1 MAYCIYY
8 RAENILSELKNLPN
22 YPRRIEYTM
31 LSLKSILMDAEEKQ
45 EQSRGLQ
52 NWLEELQNVFSQIE
66 GFIDEHKEEAYEGIG
81 KQVLA
86 PFSCSSNQIART
98 WKMEKLFDHLNEVA
112 AKMYEFNLTE
122 RHTGAIKTETTN
134 SFLTA
139 TEVSTRLMKPSW
151 KVLYPLTNAP
161 KFYQDER
168 YRKILNDFK
177 NPTLG
182 FFHIVGEAGI
192 GKSTLAKFIY
202 NDPEVEG
209 MFPSRL
215 WVCVK
220 EEFDTQRLMKEIL
233 NFSYSPATCD
243 NLTTK
248 LCPTDQYLRE
258 RTFLL
263 VFQDL
268 SIKNLDNCSLFTS
281 LLMMGKPGSKI
292 IVTTQNEEIAN
303 AIELTMIYKVGQQSE
318 QNRSQTALD
327 TVTKETANVNN
338 ADQFVQANPLGKI
351 DQSIPSQTI
360 FKVKRLSEKDSLS
373 LFKDYASTYEG
384 NEKDI
389 MKTLKK
395 CNGIPLAIK
404 CLGSM
409 LSLGP
414 PATKWMEDNERQKGD
429 NESSSTFSILKLCYN
444 EMPSHLKRCFL
455 YCSQLPNDSILSS
468 NDVIQLWMANGLLRS
483 RQENYLSLEDIGE
496 IYFKELCSRCFLQD
510 VEEYGL
516 GYWFKMHPLI
526 RELARLVQKRTKDL
540 ISIKPVTNV
549 TSIAFP
555 VRDEVPSSSF
565 LAEKCI
571 SKFQH
576 LRLLYL
582 GHTDLQEIPNTIET
596 LNHLTYL
603 DLQGNKN
610 IKRLPNAICNLQ
622 HLQTLI
628 LASCSAL
635 EELPK
640 DICKLSNL
648 RYLWVTSNKL
658 RLHKNGVGTMTSL
671 RFLAI
676 GGCDKLQDLFERP
689 SCLVRLETLMI
700 YDCNSLQLLPN
711 EMGSLISLQNLVIWS
726 CKQLTLKG
734 LEKVDFSLQRFT
746 IRELP
751 EVNKL
756 PEWLQRSTET
766 LRVLEIIDCPI
777 KVEEEG
783 IKMYKAVES
792 KIIQGAVDITGN
804 LVRRSPMVTK
814 KVQMTGNFY

>member
-1 MAYCIYY
+1 
-8 RAENILSELKNLPN
+8 
-22 YPRRIEYTM
+22 M

-45 EQSRGLQ
+45 EHSRHLR
-52 NWLEELQNVFSQIE
+52 NWLKELQNVFFQIE
-66 GFIDEHKEEAYEGIG
+66 GFIDELKEEVYKTEGIG

-86 PFSCSSNQIART
+86 PFSFSICQRART
-98 WKMEKLFDHLNEVA
+98 QKMEKLFDHLDAVV
-112 AKMYEFNLTE
+112 AKMYEFDLKE
-122 RHTGAIKTETTN
+122 RHTGAIKMETTD

-139 TEVSTRLMKPSW
+139 TEVSTSLMKPSW
-151 KVLYPLTNAP
+151 KVLYPSTSAP
-161 KFYQDER
+161 KSYQHER
-168 YRKILNDFK
+168 YREILNDFK
-177 NPTLG
+177 ESTLG

-202 NDPEVEG
+202 NDPEVEE
-209 MFPSRL
+209 MFTSRL

-220 EEFDTQRLMKEIL
+220 EEFDTQRLMTEIL

-243 NLTTK
+243 NLTETK
-248 LCPTDQYLRE
+248 SCPTVQVQQYLRE
-258 RTFLL
+258 KTFLL

-268 SIKNLDNCSLFTS
+268 SIKNLDNSSLFTS
-281 LLMMGKPGSKI
+281 LLRMGKPGSKI

-303 AIELTMIYKVGQQSE
+303 AIKLPKVMVEVNKVEQQSE
-318 QNRSQTALD
+318 QNESQTALD
-327 TVTKETANVNN
+327 AVTIETSNVNN
-338 ADQFVQANPLGKI
+338 AGESTQANPLDKL
-351 DQSIPSQTI
+351 DQSITYQTI
-360 FKVKRLSEKDSLS
+360 FKVKRLSEEDSLS
-373 LFKDYASTYEG
+373 LFKDYASIVEDDKEG
-384 NEKDI
+384 IIE
-389 MKTLKK
+389 TLEK
-395 CNGIPLAIK
+395 CNGVPLAIK

-409 LSLGP
+409 LSLETS
-414 PATKWMEDNERQKGD
+414 ATKWMEDTDQQEEV

-444 EMPSHLKRCFL
+444 QMPSHLKPCFL
-455 YCSQLPNDSILSS
+455 YCSQLQTDSILSS
-468 NDVIQLWMANGLLRS
+468 NDVIQLWMANGLLHS

-526 RELARLVQKRTKDL
+526 RKLARILIQEQTKDL
-540 ISIKPVTNV
+540 ICIKPVTKV

-571 SKFQH
+571 SKFQY
-576 LRLLYL
+576 LRLLHL
-582 GHTDLQEIPNTIET
+582 GYTDLQEIPNTIET
-596 LNHLTYL
+596 LKHLRYL
-603 DLQGNKN
+603 DLQGNKK

-622 HLQTLI
+622 YLQTLI
-628 LASCSAL
+628 LASCFAL
-635 EELPK
+635 QELPK
-640 DICKLSNL
+640 DIWKLSKL
-648 RYLWVTSNKL
+648 RYLWVTSNNL
-658 RLHKNGVGTMTSL
+658 HLHKNGVGTMNSL

-676 GGCDKLQDLFERP
+676 GGCDKLQDLFEQP

-700 YDCNSLQLLPN
+700 YNCKSLQLLPN

-726 CKQLTLKG
+726 CEQLTLKG

-751 EVNKL
+751 KVNKL

-777 KVEEEG
+777 RVEEEG

-792 KIIQGAVDITGN
+792 KIIQGAVDVTRN
-804 LVRRSPMVTK
+804 LVWRSPMVAK
-814 KVQMTGNFY
+814 NVQKIGNYY